1 MRYYLSQ
8 NIHICVV
15 DDQIVVLDLVR
26 DKYLSLDK
34 DASSLL
40 RPYVGLLSSRG
51 GVLNSGE
58 EAPLDEVLSRLSAS
72 AILCTAHIP
81 PAATGTHQPFV
92 RPHDAITPRPPFREH
107 VRAHHAARY
116 IASVVSAKSALR
128 MRPLHRVVLSER
140 RKNAARASSRGMF
153 DSARVARLCSV
164 YSRLRVIATG
174 PRQCLFDSLALKLFL
189 AKYGVYPDWI
199 FGVRLNPFAAH
210 CWLQHGNTL
219 VNDSLDSVRQFTP
232 IMAA

>member
-1 MRYYLSQ
+1 M
-8 NIHICVV
+8 CVV
-15 DDQIVVLDLVR
+15 DDQIVVLDLR
-26 DKYLSLDK
+26 HDKYLSLDE
-34 DASSLL
+34 DTSSLL
-40 RPYVGLLSSRG
+40 RPYVNLLSSRG
-51 GVLNSGE
+51 GVLNRGD
-58 EAPLDEVLSRLSAS
+58 EARLDDALSRLSGNG
-72 AILCTAHIP
+72 ILCTAP
-81 PAATGTHQPFV
+81 VPLAATGTHQPLV

-107 VRAHHAARY
+107 VRAHHTARY

-128 MRPLHRVVLSER
+128 VRPLYRIVLSEQ
-140 RKNAARASSRGMF
+140 RKTVARASSRRRF
-153 DSARVARLCSV
+153 DSAGAARLCSV

-219 VNDSLDSVRQFTP
+219 VNESLDSVRQFTP